1 MKLILNANWYKI
13 MKILKLKIWVL
24 YKTLNLNNEIQYFK
38 LLLVIT
44 TTQTQINFL
53 SYKKPKGK

>member
-1 MKLILNANWYKI
+1 